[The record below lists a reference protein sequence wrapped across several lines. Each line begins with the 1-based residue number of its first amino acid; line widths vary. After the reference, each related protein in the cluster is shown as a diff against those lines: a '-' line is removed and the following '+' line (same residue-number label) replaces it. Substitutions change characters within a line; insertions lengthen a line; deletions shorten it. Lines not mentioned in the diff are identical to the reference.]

1 MQYSKSI
8 EYVVDF
14 VEKVKRKR
22 FKKSSSGMVQKI
34 PVDEQ
39 TKNNFELTHNTTLK
53 DPMIYLEA
61 DDDIYRTNH
70 ILAYVLANEIH
81 IKKSKYNPGSAE
93 TAQILEHELTHVQQ
107 YSENRD
113 SESADELELEA
124 NLNET
129 RHVRNGEEVHRV
141 EYISGKYC
149 KMTKTEYKK
158 MLNRFAQDFEDK
170 VTQKVLCMRDDEKKL
185 KFLVNLQEWA
195 KEY

>member
-61 DDDIYRTNH
+61 ER
-70 ILAYVLANEIH
+70 
-81 IKKSKYNPGSAE
+81 
-93 TAQILEHELTHVQQ
+93 
-107 YSENRD
+107 SEER
-113 SESADELELEA
+113 
-124 NLNET
+124 
-129 RHVRNGEEVHRV
+129 RV
-141 EYISGKYC
+141 GKECRSRWSPYH
-149 KMTKTEYKK
+149 
-158 MLNRFAQDFEDK
+158 
-170 VTQKVLCMRDDEKKL
+170 
-185 KFLVNLQEWA
+185 
-195 KEY
+195 